1 MIMSKKPLERIQVD
15 LVKIPMYMKL
25 DFKYLMT
32 FKDHYSRM
40 ADVFMLINKTSSA
53 TSKALKEYIGKIG
66 IPEKIQC
73 DNGTEFK
80 GEFLSTVATFGVKLI
95 NGRPYHPQSQG
106 SVESFNRYLK
116 KKILEM
122 FLEKKEDFNL
132 QNAIKLF
139 LEEYNCRKT
148 HSSTQQI
155 PTVLFHCKS
164 EIVHKTVQESLK
176 KFEKYQKSK
185 I

>member
-1 MIMSKKPLERIQVD
+1 
-15 LVKIPMYMKL
+15 
-25 DFKYLMT
+25 
-32 FKDHYSRM
+32 M
-40 ADVFMLINKTSSA
+40 AN
-53 TSKALKEYIGKIG
+53 
-66 IPEKIQC
+66 
-73 DNGTEFK
+73 
-80 GEFLSTVATFGVKLI
+80 FGVKLI
-95 NGRPYHPQSQG
+95 NGRPYHSQSQG

-116 KKILEM
+116 SKILEM

-132 QNAIKLF
+132 QNAIKLL

-148 HSSTQQI
+148 HSSTQKI
-155 PTVLFHCKS
+155 PTVHFHCKS